1 MPSPPGQDPAAPQ
14 SAGHGGEE
22 FLAVL
27 RQVMSEAVPF
37 NRYLGIT
44 VTAVAPGFVR
54 MEVPFRPEF
63 VGDPIR
69 PALHGGIISTLIDTC
84 GGAAVWSAL
93 SPQDRVSTVDLRVD
107 YLRPGEMAAL
117 IAEGTVV
124 RLGNRVGVVD
134 IRVFHP
140 EREDHPIATGKGVY
154 NVRRG
159 RREEPSPPR

>member
-1 MPSPPGQDPAAPQ
+1 VEQ
-14 SAGHGGEE
+14 
-22 FLAVL
+22 FLAYL
-27 RQVMSEAVPF
+27 RRFMTESIPF

-44 VTAVAPGFVR
+44 VTAAEVGFVR
-54 MEVPFRPEF
+54 LEVPFRPEF
-63 VGDPIR
+63 VGDPVR

-140 EREDHPIATGKGVY
+140 GREQHLIATGKGVY
-154 NVRRG
+154 NIRRVRGETDRPEPGGPGRPQPAGPSRDRG
-159 RREEPSPPR
+159 

>member
-1 MPSPPGQDPAAPQ
+1 VEQ
-14 SAGHGGEE
+14 
-22 FLAVL
+22 FLAYL
-27 RQVMSEAVPF
+27 RRFMTESIPF

-44 VTAVAPGFVR
+44 VTAAEVGFVR
-54 MEVPFRPEF
+54 LEIPFRPEF
-63 VGDPIR
+63 VGDPVR

-140 EREDHPIATGKGVY
+140 GREDHPIATGKGVY
-154 NVRRG
+154 NIRRG
-159 RREEPSPPR
+159 RREETAPH